1 MKKIIIIL
9 GILGIT
15 YSCADKE
22 AVKANVDTV
31 IEGGDLTEMKAKRTE
46 VLASYDSISKVLSKL
61 ETAISE
67 IDTTKKHTLVTAY
80 KVIDTTFKNYI
91 SIQGNVD
98 TSENILIYPEYQG
111 VLSQVYVKQGQ
122 KVSKGQTLA
131 KIDDGGLSSQLAQL
145 EAQYQLAKTTYDRQE
160 RLWQQKIGSEI
171 QYLQA
176 KTNME
181 SAQSAVKQLRSQLSK
196 TTITAPFSGVIDD
209 IITEQGQV
217 VAPGMQAIMRLV
229 NLNDMHVNA
238 SVPENY
244 IKSVVKG
251 SLVNVTFPALGKT
264 VEGKIKTVSSF
275 INPSNRTFEIEVD
288 VPNTDKTIKP
298 NLMANLEINNYSK
311 ENALV
316 IPSDCIQ
323 ENAKGDKYV
332 FLIDETGAN
341 SKAVQTKIE
350 TGNSQSGLI
359 EVLSGLEKDTKIVKD
374 GALTLKDGET
384 VTVKTSNQ

>member
-9 GILGIT
+9 SILGIT

-22 AVKANVDTV
+22 AAKASIDSV
-31 IEGGDLTEMKAKRTE
+31 IESGNLTEIKAKRAE

-80 KVIDTTFKNYI
+80 KVTDTTFNNFI

-122 KVSKGQTLA
+122 RVSKGQALA
-131 KIDDGGLSSQLAQL
+131 RIDDGGLSSQLAQL

-196 TTITAPFSGVIDD
+196 TTINAPFSGVIDD

-229 NLNDMHVNA
+229 NLDDMHVNA
-238 SVPENY
+238 AIPENY

-264 VEGKIKTVSSF
+264 VEGKVKTVSSF

-288 VPNTDKTIKP
+288 VPNADKTIKP

-359 EVLSGLEKDTKIVKD
+359 EVLGGLEKGTKIVKD

>member
-1 MKKIIIIL
+1 MKKIIIFVTIL
-9 GILGIT
+9 SIA
-15 YSCADKE
+15 YSCANKE
-22 AVKANVDTV
+22 ASKVSVDSV
-31 IEGGDLTEMKAKRTE
+31 IESGDLTKMKAKRSE
-46 VLASYDSISKVLSKL
+46 VLMSYDSISKLLSKL
-61 ETAISE
+61 EHAISK
-67 IDTTKKHTLVTAY
+67 IDTTKKHTLVTVY
-80 KVIDTTFKNYI
+80 KVADTTFKNYI
-91 SIQGNVD
+91 SIQGNVN

-131 KIDDGGLSSQLAQL
+131 RINDGGLSSQLAQL
-145 EAQYQLAKTTYDRQE
+145 EAQSQLAKTTYDRQE

-176 KTNME
+176 KTSME
-181 SAQSAVKQLRSQLSK
+181 SSQSAVKQLRAQLSK
-196 TTITAPFSGVIDD
+196 TIITAPFSGVIDD

-217 VAPGMQAIMRLV
+217 VVPGMQAIMRLV
-229 NLNDMHVNA
+229 NLNNMHVNA
-238 SVPENY
+238 SIPENY

-251 SLVNVTFPALGKT
+251 SSVNVTFPALGKT
-264 VEGKIKTVSSF
+264 VEGKVKTVSSF

-288 VPNTDKTIKP
+288 VPNADKTIKP

-323 ENAKGDKYV
+323 ENAKGEKHV
-332 FLIDETGAN
+332 FLIDETATN
-341 SKAVQTKIE
+341 AKVVQTKIE
-350 TGNSQSGLI
+350 TGNTQGGLI

-384 VTVKTSNQ
+384 VTIKTTNQ